1 MLIESKVKVTRIIE
15 GKTKNVTETYIV
27 DKDFFAEAEYAV
39 TEALTE
45 EANSN
50 LIESFVIQSQKMSMI
65 KELYNI
71 EEGDCNFIATLK
83 DIFTDDNGNE
93 KHIRYKILLWANN
106 LTEANTRLQALA
118 REGYDMQIEGLKQ
131 VDYIYL
137 GND

>member
-1 MLIESKVKVTRIIE
+1 MLIESKVKVARIIE

-83 DIFTDDNGNE
+83 DIFTDDNGSE

-137 GND
+137 GNN